1 MRSDL
6 RLARLISGWVTTG
19 GTVIGWSITGQSI
32 AGWSAALAFYSLALL
47 SPTAADSA
55 LISAAI
61 ERGDSRSDCYRIDEY
76 PPLAL
81 PHAATFVS
89 LGLIQST
96 SARQTGWTQDQSSSS
111 VTRDAKSQ
119 DEPAPAPVS
128 PPVPAITT
136 NRPAPDEIKAQLDEA
151 MKSSLDEENKKRI
164 QEYYKSTSER
174 LARLESALA
183 RVPEFQQKIAT
194 ADQRADQWRQN
205 SQLNIEPARFNL
217 ETSTLADMQK
227 DATDTEIQLR
237 QWKERIAALDSERE
251 AMVERR
257 RELTTRIS
265 SLPERLAETRLQL
278 QAPNPEG
285 EAPLVTKARRT
296 ATQVQIAVWEAELP
310 ALTIEREYID
320 GETTRDILRLERDWL
335 VARIDME
342 SRWLQQLNE
351 AINLKR
357 ADEARAALEQAE
369 QQRATVPA
377 PLQPLADEIKDL
389 AVEQAALSQTMSAQ
403 QTQRDSIALQ
413 LKTLRE
419 KFETTQKKVR
429 TVGLTST
436 IGYLLRRQRS
446 DIPSR
451 VELQK
456 LQLAPGRIGEAQLA
470 LMQIDEQR
478 SDLILFDEIAR
489 KLLNLG
495 TEPRT
500 WSADERALVQQAT
513 DMLKAKRDAL
523 DNLYRN
529 QDAYFNTLVEVDTDV
544 HQLLEVAQAYRA
556 YIDQR
561 ILWIP
566 SSRPLF
572 RYFDWTNLDRWL
584 FQPHVWQQLGL
595 GLLYDFFGQW
605 IWWILFGTLWF
616 SMKLQGYHWRAE
628 IVRLSREASSG
639 ACSSF
644 QPTLLAMAYTALI
657 AIPWPMLLYFL
668 GWRLEASGVTTS
680 DILRNQTEI
689 QGVGY
694 GFRAVAFALLPMEC
708 LRNICRPSGLGISHF
723 GWNTTTVQHCSRLI
737 RMTIYLGL
745 PLVFVTSALHWVDPV
760 MGEDLLERICFLVG
774 CGLLVFLALRA
785 LDPQRGLLRGYYA
798 RNSGGWAERLRYVWF
813 AVGVIGPIFFA
824 VLATTGYYYTAY
836 ELTQRMYSMF
846 WLVVGLVV
854 GSELIARL
862 ILVERRR
869 VFIEQA
875 KQRRTQAA
883 VGASTDYKED
893 ADVAVAASINS
904 QKEWHEK
911 LARQTKQSQNLLH
924 SVGVMLAIIGLWL
937 MWADVFP
944 ALRVVLQQNLW
955 TTTEVVSAV
964 AEGLASDEPITKEVV
979 RQITPTDLLQALL
992 VMLMTIVVFRNLPGL
1007 VDIVVLNQLPIDAST
1022 RNAAAAVSSY
1032 VVIVIGLVWSARLVG
1047 VHWTQVQWLVTALT
1061 FGLAFGL
1068 QEIFANFVSGIII
1081 LFERPVRVGDVVTV
1095 DGVTGV
1101 VTKTRARATMIRD
1114 FDLKELIVPNKEF
1127 ITGRVLNWTHSD
1139 EVTRVVLPIGIAY
1152 GSDVEQAIR
1161 LLLEVA
1167 QKHPLVLSEPAPS
1180 VNFEAFGD
1188 SALNLVVRAYVSKL
1202 GDRLPVT
1209 TELLTGIYQT
1219 LSEHHI
1225 EIPFPQRDLHI
1236 RSFTAQVPEK
1246 LKG

>member
-1 MRSDL
+1 MIGYSIL
-6 RLARLISGWVTTG
+6 
-19 GTVIGWSITGQSI
+19 GWSVQP
-32 AGWSAALAFYSLALL
+32 AFYSVTLL
-47 SPTAADSA
+47 SPTPTGSTPKSNRIEHQEPSSNAANR
-55 LISAAI
+55 
-61 ERGDSRSDCYRIDEY
+61 E
-76 PPLAL
+76 
-81 PHAATFVS
+81 
-89 LGLIQST
+89 
-96 SARQTGWTQDQSSSS
+96 
-111 VTRDAKSQ
+111 VTSQ
-119 DEPAPAPVS
+119 DETTPVQVPPS
-128 PPVPAITT
+128 PPATPS
-136 NRPAPDEIKAQLDEA
+136 NRPTPDEIKAQLDEA
-151 MKSSLDEENKKRI
+151 IQSPLDEENKKRI
-164 QEYYKSTSER
+164 QEYYKSATDR
-174 LARLESALA
+174 LARLDSALA

-194 ADQRADQWRQN
+194 ADQRAEQWREN
-205 SQLNIEPARFNL
+205 SQLSIEPARFNL
-217 ETSTLADMQK
+217 ETSTLVEMQK
-227 DATDTEIQLR
+227 DATDTEVQLR
-237 QWKERIAALDSERE
+237 QWKERMAVLDSERE
-251 AMVERR
+251 AMIERR
-257 RELTTRIS
+257 RELTARIS
-265 SLPERLAETRLQL
+265 SLPERLAEARLQL

-285 EAPLVTKARRT
+285 EPPLVTKARRT
-296 ATQVQIAVWEAELP
+296 ATQVQIVVWEAELP
-310 ALTIEREYID
+310 ALTTERDYID
-320 GETTRDILRLERDWL
+320 GETARDILRLERDWL

-351 AINLKR
+351 AINVKR
-357 ADEARAALEQAE
+357 ADEAQAALEQAE
-369 QQRATVPA
+369 QQRANVPP

-389 AVEQAALSQTMSAQ
+389 AVEQAELSQTMSAQ
-403 QTQRDSIALQ
+403 QSQRDSIALQ

-446 DIPSR
+446 DIPSN

-456 LQLAPGRIGEAQLA
+456 LRLAPGRIGEVQLE

-489 KLLNLG
+489 KLLHLG
-495 TEPRT
+495 SEPRT
-500 WSADERALVQQAT
+500 WSAEERALVQQAT

-529 QDAYFNTLVEVDTDV
+529 QDAYFNMLVEVDTDV

-572 RYFDWTNLDRWL
+572 RYFDWANLDRWL
-584 FQPHVWQQLGL
+584 FQHQVWQQLGV
-595 GLLYDFFGQW
+595 GLLHDFFGQW
-605 IWWILFGTLWF
+605 IWWFLFGTLWF

-628 IVRLSREASSG
+628 VVRLSREASSG

-644 QPTLLAMAYTALI
+644 QPTFRTMLYTVLI
-657 AIPWPMLLYFL
+657 AMPWPMFLYFL
-668 GWRLEASGVTTS
+668 GWRLETAVVTNS
-680 DILRNQTEI
+680 DLLRNPTEI
-689 QGVGY
+689 QGVGH
-694 GFRAVAFALLPMEC
+694 GFRAMAFALLPMEC
-708 LRNICRPSGLGISHF
+708 LRNICRPAGLGISHF
-723 GWNTTTVQHCSRLI
+723 GWNPNTVHQCSRLI

-745 PLVFVTSALHWVDPV
+745 PLAFVTSALHWVDPV
-760 MGEDLLERICFLVG
+760 MGEDLLERMCFLVG
-774 CGLLVFLALRA
+774 CGLLLFLALRV
-785 LDPQRGLLRGYYA
+785 LEPQRGLLRGYYA

-813 AVGVIGPIFFA
+813 AIGVTGPIFFA

-836 ELTQRMYSMF
+836 ELTLRMYSMF

-854 GSELIARL
+854 GSELISRL

-875 KQRRTQAA
+875 KQRRAQAA
-883 VGASTDYKED
+883 VGNSQDYKED
-893 ADVAVAASINS
+893 ADVAVATTIHS
-904 QKEWHEK
+904 QKEWQEK
-911 LARQTKQSQNLLH
+911 LAQQTKQSQNLLQ

-964 AEGLASDEPITKEVV
+964 AEGLTGDEPITKEVV

-1007 VDIVVLNQLPIDAST
+1007 VDILVLNHLPIDAST

-1139 EVTRVVLPIGIAY
+1139 EVTRLVLPVGIAY
-1152 GSDVEQAIR
+1152 GSDVERAIR
-1161 LLLEVA
+1161 LLMEVA

-1219 LSEHHI
+1219 LSEHQI

-1236 RSFTAQVPEK
+1236 RTITAQSPET
-1246 LKG
+1246 LKGSAALSMER